1 MRHDRDFPPSPGVC
15 VLTISALQV
24 DALRTA
30 MREVAIVAVAAFM
43 QQLQPTIVMEAG
55 GALRLR
61 TIAGL
66 WVDKAQGW
74 HISSPLLMCELFR
87 LRNRWGSFE
96 DPASAWIVEV
106 LEGPLPEAEKIVY
119 LSELLHGA

>member
-1 MRHDRDFPPSPGVC
+1 M
-15 VLTISALQV
+15 LTISTRQV

-30 MREVAIVAVAAFM
+30 LREVAIADVAAFM
-43 QQLQPTIVMEAG
+43 QRLQPAAVIEAG

-66 WVDKAQGW
+66 WVDKALSWG
-74 HISSPLLMCELFR
+74 ISSPRLMCELFR
-87 LRNRWGSFE
+87 LRNCWGSFE

-106 LEGPLPEAEKIVY
+106 LEGPLPETEKIGY
-119 LSELLHGA
+119 LSEVLHGA